1 MKILIIN
8 QSEVAELLPMGECIG
23 VMTRALVA
31 LARGEAILPLRQTLR
46 LPDESLL
53 CLMPS
58 YLKDIQAAGA
68 KVISVFPGN
77 REHGLDSHQGAVLLF
92 ETKQG
97 SLVAVVD
104 ATAITAIRT
113 AAVSAVATQLLARPE
128 VQNLAILG
136 SGTQARAHLEAMLL
150 VRKIRRARVW
160 SLPFEDAFKFAKIA
174 SQRYRMPIEV
184 SETAQQA
191 VADADVICTTTSARE
206 PILKGDW
213 ISPGAHI
220 NAVGSSV
227 PSTRELDTSA
237 VAKSR
242 LFVDRRESAV
252 NEAGD
257 FLFPMREG
265 VISEKHILGEI
276 GEVLMGKLKG
286 RTSPEE
292 ITLFKSLGLA
302 IEDLASAH
310 YIYHKAREKKAG
322 TLVELGGRY
331 Y

>member
-1 MKILIIN
+1 MKVIIIN
-8 QSEVAELLPMGECIG
+8 QSEVAELMPMGECIG

-46 LPDESLL
+46 LSDESLL

-58 YLKDIQAAGA
+58 YLKDIQAVGA

-77 REHGLDSHQGAVLLF
+77 RERGLDSHQGAVLLF
-92 ETKQG
+92 EAKRG

-128 VQNLAILG
+128 VQDLAILG

-160 SLPFEDAFKFAKIA
+160 SLPTEDAFRFAKIA
-174 SQRYRMPIEV
+174 SQRYRLPIEAC
-184 SETAQQA
+184 ETAQEA
-191 VADADVICTTTSARE
+191 VTDADLICTTTSARE
-206 PILKGDW
+206 PVLKGDW

-227 PSTRELDTSA
+227 PSTRELDSPA

-265 VISEKHILGEI
+265 VISEKHIRGEI
-276 GEVLMGKLKG
+276 GELLLGRLKG
-286 RTSPEE
+286 RTSPDE

-302 IEDLASAH
+302 IEDLAAAH
-310 YIYHKAREKKAG
+310 YIYQKAREKQAG

-331 Y
+331 V